1 MPFQIRRP
9 AADQKVEMGWR
20 RLARMDRARM
30 RRTIRTLR
38 SDGGI
43 TIVEL
48 LVYMVMLGL
57 LAAAGAA
64 LLITAVKSEPRIA
77 SRTDAI
83 QQARVLQERFAR
95 ELRQS
100 YLVKQT
106 PAPTSSQI
114 TFGTYLRRTSCGGS
128 PQTNVTQTAIAC
140 QVSYSCASGTCTRT
154 ETNPDGSSTPL
165 VQRVIAG
172 LSSDAVFGYSPSA
185 TSPDYVTMRLVFPAA
200 GGDDAITLEDGVDL
214 RNR

>member
-1 MPFQIRRP
+1 
-9 AADQKVEMGWR
+9 
-20 RLARMDRARM
+20 M

-38 SDGGI
+38 SDDGF

-48 LVYMVMLGL
+48 LVYMLMVGF

-77 SRTDAI
+77 DRTDAI
-83 QQARVLQERFAR
+83 QRARVLQERFAR

-100 YLVKQT
+100 SLVKQT

-114 TFGTYLRRTSCGGS
+114 TFNTYLRRASCGGAA
-128 PQTNVTQTAIAC
+128 QTDVTQTAISC
-140 QVSYSCASGTCTRT
+140 QVSYSCASGACTRT
-154 ETNPDGSSTPL
+154 ERNPDGSGTPL
-165 VQRVIAG
+165 VQQVVTG

-200 GGDDAITLEDGVDL
+200 GGDDAITVEDGVDL